1 MFALTEYSRIYRAM
15 QSDKCDIYININK
28 YTYSMPFLL
37 LQPEWYFTQILN
49 WLRDHLD
56 FLDKK
61 IQPLLRETG
70 NQAVDAKVSVWDEI
84 ILCDL
89 FGILLIGTAL

>member
-1 MFALTEYSRIYRAM
+1 
-15 QSDKCDIYININK
+15 
-28 YTYSMPFLL
+28 MPFLL

-61 IQPLLRETG
+61 IQPLLKETG
-70 NQAVDAKVSVWDEI
+70 NQAVDAKVSV
-84 ILCDL
+84 
-89 FGILLIGTAL
+89 